1 MQKALQGKKLETGD
15 AEVMRS
21 YVEDLSSVWGPASIM
36 EQKAFLSKRAVFVTF
51 IPFDSSLVV
60 PVMNDLCRL
69 QGGVIMRAI
78 MKQRLRQALSLRQKR
93 HVVAA
98 GRVSAAVL
106 LPIYYKQG
114 QYYILFT
121 KRTETVKEHKS
132 QICFPGGA
140 YQEGDGTLVNTALR
154 ECTEE
159 IGLMADEVEVLG
171 ELDDIVTTASG
182 YIISPFVSL
191 IPWPHTLKVDPW
203 EAEEIIEVPIS
214 ALLDKGCLR
223 EETKIIDGEAVT
235 LYFYH
240 YQGRVIWGATAK
252 ILNQFLDIFAQVVE
266 E

>member
-1 MQKALQGKKLETGD
+1 
-15 AEVMRS
+15 
-21 YVEDLSSVWGPASIM
+21 M
-36 EQKAFLSKRAVFVTF
+36 EQKAFLSKRAVFVTL

-60 PVMNDLCRL
+60 PVMDDLCRL

-93 HVVAA
+93 HIVDAS
-98 GRVSAAVL
+98 RESAAIL

-140 YQEGDGTLVNTALR
+140 YQEGNGTLVNAALR
-154 ECTEE
+154 ECAEE
-159 IGLMADEVEVLG
+159 IGLMADAIEVLG

-182 YIISPFVSL
+182 YIVSPFVGL
-191 IPWPHTLKVDPW
+191 IPWPQVLKVDQR
-203 EAEEIIEVPIS
+203 EVKEIIEVPIS
-214 ALLDKGCLR
+214 ALLDKGCLH
-223 EETKIIDGEAVT
+223 EETKIIDGEAAT

-240 YQGRVIWGATAK
+240 YQGRVIWGATAR
-252 ILNQFLDIFAQVVE
+252 ILNQFLNIFAQVVE